1 MAGDVGRTQK
11 LLTGDQQNIVFA
23 RVQNFVVQIR
33 PTILVLIEEWLG
45 DTIDLR
51 ISFFHARLQFM
62 TPPDDDSARNTI
74 SRRTFLGGTALVVL
88 PTLCGGCTSERV
100 QMIDLPAVANNAIVL
115 PLDEFPELAAVGGSV
130 VGKASGHATPIVIAH
145 VEDGKFA
152 VLDAT
157 CTHMQCT
164 VTYNA
169 LNLTLDCPCHHS
181 TFEVDGRVIGGPA
194 VRPLRAFGT
203 NFDGTNLT
211 ITLA

>member
-1 MAGDVGRTQK
+1 M
-11 LLTGDQQNIVFA
+11 N
-23 RVQNFVVQIR
+23 
-33 PTILVLIEEWLG
+33 P
-45 DTIDLR
+45 
-51 ISFFHARLQFM
+51 S
-62 TPPDDDSARNTI
+62 DDDRNSI

-88 PTLCGGCTSERV
+88 PTLCGGCTSERAPMV
-100 QMIDLPAVANNAIVL
+100 DLPAVANNSIVVA
-115 PLDEFPELAAVGGSV
+115 LDAFPELAAVGGSV

-169 LNLTLDCPCHHS
+169 LNLTLDCPCHDS
-181 TFEVDGRVIGGPA
+181 TYELDGRVIGGPA
-194 VRPLRAFGT
+194 VRPLRTFAT
-203 NFDGTNLT
+203 NFDGANLT